1 MARGEPWIS
10 AAEASRALRVSRAT
24 LYAYVSRGSVRSQA
38 MPGSSRERRYS
49 RDDVERLRQRTEARR
64 DPGKAAA
71 GALHWGVPVLESSIA
86 LIDGTRLYY
95 RGQDAVTLS
104 GSRSVADVASLIWS
118 GGFDVTFP
126 AVPIDSGVAV
136 PPPE

>member
-1 MARGEPWIS
+1 MSLEHGWIS
-10 AAEASRALRVSRAT
+10 AADASRLLRVSRAT

-71 GALHWGVPVLESSIA
+71 GSLHWGVSVRESSIP
-86 LIDGTRLYY
+86 LIAGTRSYY
-95 RGQDAVTLS
+95 RGQHAITLS
-104 GSRSVADVASLIWS
+104 RSRS
-118 GGFDVTFP
+118 
-126 AVPIDSGVAV
+126 
-136 PPPE
+136 